1 MAKFVFV
8 TGGVVSALGKGIASA
23 SLGNLLKARGLNV
36 VLQKFDPY
44 LNVDP
49 GTMSPFQHGEVFVLE
64 DGAEC
69 DLDLGHYERFTDTN
83 LSQINNL
90 TSGRVYETILAK
102 ERKGEYLG
110 RTVQVIPHVT
120 DEIKRRILLP
130 AKENPDVD
138 VVITE
143 IGGTV
148 GDIESLPFLEAIRQ
162 FRLERPMQDSASVH
176 LTLVPYIAAAGE
188 IKTKPTQHSVRELRS
203 IGIQPDFLMCRA
215 DHPIGDDAR
224 RKIALFCN
232 LPTEHVIDG
241 RDVKSI
247 YEVPLNLHEQHFD
260 HLLCE
265 RLQLETSAPDLT
277 EWERMVNVIV
287 NPPDTVRIAIVGKY
301 IELKDAY
308 KSITESF
315 IHAGIP
321 NHVGVEQ
328 VWVDSESLEGEEV
341 GDRRLAEIFEG
352 CHGILVPGGF
362 GDRGIPGKVNAI
374 RYARENGIPFFGICL
389 GLQCAMIEI
398 GRDLVGL
405 EKAGSA
411 EFDAATPH
419 PVIHLM
425 ESQKSVTRKGGT
437 MRLGAYP
444 CQIKPASRAY
454 HCYGTLETSER
465 HRHRFEVN
473 NDYRAAFE
481 EAGVVFSGT
490 SPDGELVEMFEL
502 PGHPFFLAVQFHPEL
517 KSRPRRPHPLFREF
531 VAAAVAQQEL
541 VRERGA
547 KDRKTGGEDKDAGR
561 DASAAGDDPER
572 GGPSHPSRS
581 EETAAG

>member
-23 SLGNLLKARGLNV
+23 SLGNLLKARGLKV
-36 VLQKFDPY
+36 ILQKFDPY

-83 LSQINNL
+83 LSQIHNL

-120 DEIKRRILLP
+120 DEIKRRIHL
-130 AKENPDVD
+130 AAEQNPDVD

-162 FRLERPMQDSASVH
+162 FRLELPMMETASVH

-215 DHPIGDDAR
+215 DHVIGEEAR

-232 LPTEHVIDG
+232 LPYENVFEAQ
-241 RDVKSI
+241 DVVSI
-247 YEVPLNLHEQHFD
+247 YQVPLELHRQNFD
-260 HLLCE
+260 RLLCE
-265 RLQLETSAPDLT
+265 RLGFETEEPELGD
-277 EWERMVNVIV
+277 WERMVSVIV
-287 NPPDTVRIAIVGKY
+287 SPPDKVRIAIVGKY

-321 NHVGVEQ
+321 NHVGVDL
-328 VWVDSESLEGEEV
+328 VWVDSEDLEGVEI
-341 GDRRLAEIFEG
+341 GDRKLKEIFDD

-374 RYARENGIPFFGICL
+374 RYARENKIPFFGICL
-389 GLQCAMIEI
+389 GLQCAMIEM
-398 GRDLVGL
+398 GRDMVGL
-405 EKAGSA
+405 DMANSA

-425 ESQKSVTRKGGT
+425 ASQKEVTNKGGT

-444 CQIKPASRAY
+444 CVVKPGSRTYHAY
-454 HCYGTLETSER
+454 GALEISER
-465 HRHRFEVN
+465 HRHRYEVN
-473 NDYRAAFE
+473 NDYREAFE
-481 EAGVVFSGT
+481 EAGVVFSGL
-490 SPDGELVEMFEL
+490 SPDNELVEMLEL
-502 PGHPFFLAVQFHPEL
+502 PAHPYFVAVQFHPEL
-517 KSRPRRPHPLFREF
+517 KSRPRRPHPLFKAF
-531 VAAAVAQQEL
+531 VTAAVDHQTLQ
-541 VRERGA
+541 REEHQSKRQGQA
-547 KDRKTGGEDKDAGR
+547 
-561 DASAAGDDPER
+561 
-572 GGPSHPSRS
+572 
-581 EETAAG
+581 

>member
-8 TGGVVSALGKGIASA
+8 TGGVVSALGKGIACA
-23 SLGNLLKARGLNV
+23 SLGNLLKARGLKV
-36 VLQKFDPY
+36 ILQKFDPY

-69 DLDLGHYERFTDTN
+69 DLDLGHYERFTDNN

-120 DEIKRRILLP
+120 DEIKRRIMLP
-130 AKENPDVD
+130 AREHPDVD

-162 FRLERPMQDSASVH
+162 FRLEQPRMDTASMH
-176 LTLVPYIAAAGE
+176 LTLVPYIKAAGE

-203 IGIQPDFLMCRA
+203 IGIQPDFLVCRSEK
-215 DHPIGDDAR
+215 PIGDEAR
-224 RKIALFCN
+224 RKIGLFCN
-232 LPTEHVIDG
+232 LEVGHVFDAC
-241 RDVKSI
+241 DVPSI
-247 YEVPLNLHEQHFD
+247 YQVPLNLHAQNFD
-260 HLLCE
+260 QLFCE
-265 RLQLETSAPDLT
+265 RLGLESSPPDLT
-277 EWERMVNVIV
+277 EWERMVQAVL
-287 NPPDTVRIAIVGKY
+287 NPGDSVRIAIVGKY
-301 IELKDAY
+301 TELKDAY
-308 KSITESF
+308 KSIIESF

-328 VWVDSESLEGEEV
+328 VWIDSETLEAGDV
-341 GDRRLAEIFEG
+341 GDHQLAEIFEG
-352 CHGILVPGGF
+352 VHGILVPGGF

-374 RYARENGIPFFGICL
+374 RFARENKVPFFGICL

-411 EFDAATPH
+411 EFTPESPH

-425 ESQKSVTRKGGT
+425 EDQRGIANMGGT

-444 CQIKPASRAY
+444 CHLVPGSRAAAF
-454 HCYGTLETSER
+454 YGKLEISER
-465 HRHRFEVN
+465 HRHRYEVN
-473 NDYRAAFE
+473 NKYRDRFE
-481 EAGVVFSGT
+481 EAGVVFSGL
-490 SPDGELVEMFEL
+490 SPDGELVEIMEL
-502 PGHPFFLAVQFHPEL
+502 PSHPFFVSVQFHPEL
-517 KSRPRRPHPLFREF
+517 KSRPSRPHPLFREF
-531 VAAAVAQQEL
+531 VAAAVAHRNQGQEKS
-541 VRERGA
+541 VEQ
-547 KDRKTGGEDKDAGR
+547 
-561 DASAAGDDPER
+561 AAN
-572 GGPSHPSRS
+572 
-581 EETAAG
+581 

>member
-23 SLGNLLKARGLNV
+23 SLGNLLKARGLHV
-36 VLQKFDPY
+36 ILQKFDPY

-49 GTMSPFQHGEVFVLE
+49 GTMSPFQHGEVFVLD

-130 AKENPDVD
+130 AQENPDVD

-162 FRLERPMQDSASVH
+162 FRLEQPAADTASVH

-215 DHPIGDDAR
+215 DHAIGDEAR

-232 LPTEHVIDG
+232 LPVESVFDG
-241 RDVKSI
+241 RDVQSI
-247 YEVPLNLHEQHFD
+247 YEVPLNMHKQHFD
-260 HLLCE
+260 RLLCE
-265 RLQLETSAPDLT
+265 RLGLETT
-277 EWERMVNVIV
+277 EPELGDWERMVSVIV
-287 NPPDTVRIAIVGKY
+287 NPPDKVRIAVVGKY

-328 VWVDSESLEGEEV
+328 VWVDSETLEGDEI
-341 GDRRLAEIFEG
+341 GDRRLKEIFTD

-374 RYARENGIPFFGICL
+374 RYARENKIPFFGICL

-405 EKAGSA
+405 EMAGSA
-411 EFDAATPH
+411 EFDATTPH

-425 ESQKSVTRKGGT
+425 ESQKGVTNKGGT

-444 CQIKPASRAY
+444 CVITAGSRA
-454 HCYGTLETSER
+454 HGAYGTLEASER

-473 NDYRAAFE
+473 NAYRPAFE
-481 EAGVVFSGT
+481 DAGMVFSGL
-490 SPDGELVEMFEL
+490 SPDGELVEMLEL
-502 PGHPFFLAVQFHPEL
+502 PAHPFFVAVQFHPEL
-517 KSRPRRPHPLFREF
+517 KSRPHRPHPLFREM
-531 VAAAVAQQEL
+531 VAAAVAHQE
-541 VRERGA
+541 RERERVRSAKQQQKPEATGA
-547 KDRKTGGEDKDAGR
+547 PR
-561 DASAAGDDPER
+561 DI
-572 GGPSHPSRS
+572 RS
-581 EETAAG
+581 QDTAAG

>member
-8 TGGVVSALGKGIASA
+8 TGGVVSALGKGIACA

-36 VLQKFDPY
+36 ILQKFDPY

-69 DLDLGHYERFTDTN
+69 DLDLGHYERFTDNN
-83 LSQINNL
+83 LSQIHNL

-120 DEIKRRILLP
+120 DEIKRRIILP

-162 FRLERPMQDSASVH
+162 FRLEQPREDTASMH

-203 IGIQPDFLMCRA
+203 IGIQPDFLVCRA
-215 DHPIGDDAR
+215 ELPIGDDAR
-224 RKIALFCN
+224 RKIGLFCN
-232 LPTEHVIDG
+232 LEVDHVFDAC
-241 RDVKSI
+241 DVKSI
-247 YEVPLNLHEQHFD
+247 YQVPLNLHAQNFD
-260 HLLCE
+260 QLFCE
-265 RLQLETSAPDLT
+265 RLGLETPEPDLA
-277 EWERMVNVIV
+277 EWERMVHAVL
-287 NPPDTVRIAIVGKY
+287 NPGETVRIAIVGKY
-301 IELKDAY
+301 TELKDAY
-308 KSITESF
+308 KSIIESF

-321 NHVGVEQ
+321 HHVGVEQ
-328 VWVDSESLEGEEV
+328 VWIDSESLEGDDV
-341 GDRRLAEIFEG
+341 GDHRLTEIFAD

-374 RYARENGIPFFGICL
+374 RFARENKVPFFGICL

-411 EFDAATPH
+411 EFTPETPH

-425 ESQKSVTRKGGT
+425 EDQRGIANLGGT

-444 CQIKPASRAY
+444 CHILPDSRTAA
-454 HCYGTLETSER
+454 CYGETEISER
-465 HRHRFEVN
+465 HRHRYEVN
-473 NDYRAAFE
+473 NQYRPHFE
-481 EAGVVFSGT
+481 KAGVVFSGL
-490 SPDGELVEMFEL
+490 SPDGELVEIMEL
-502 PGHPFFLAVQFHPEL
+502 PEHPFFIAVQFHPEL
-517 KSRPRRPHPLFREF
+517 KSRPGRPHPLFREF
-531 VAAAVAQQEL
+531 VAAAVAHRN
-541 VRERGA
+541 VGRGQTV
-547 KDRKTGGEDKDAGR
+547 DQ
-561 DASAAGDDPER
+561 AAN
-572 GGPSHPSRS
+572 
-581 EETAAG
+581 

>member
-8 TGGVVSALGKGIASA
+8 TGGVVSALGKGIAAA
-23 SLGNLLKARGLNV
+23 SLGNLLKARGLSV
-36 VLQKFDPY
+36 IMQKFDPY

-49 GTMSPFQHGEVFVLE
+49 GTMSPFQHGEVFVLD

-90 TSGRVYETILAK
+90 TCGRVYETILSK

-130 AKENPDVD
+130 AQEHPDVD

-162 FRLERPMQDSASVH
+162 FRLELPAIDTASVH

-215 DHPIGDDAR
+215 DHAIGEDAR

-232 LPTEHVIDG
+232 LPYESVFEG
-241 RDVKSI
+241 QDVPSI
-247 YEVPLNLHEQHFD
+247 YQVPMNLHKQHFD
-260 HLLCE
+260 RLLCE
-265 RLQLETSAPDLT
+265 RLGFDTPEPELGD
-277 EWERMVNVIV
+277 WERMVSVIV
-287 NPPDTVRIAIVGKY
+287 NPPDKVRIAIVGKY
-301 IELKDAY
+301 TELRDAY
-308 KSITESF
+308 KSIIESF

-328 VWVDSESLEGEEV
+328 VWVDSETLEGDEV
-341 GDRRLAEIFEG
+341 GDRKLREVFDD

-374 RYARENGIPFFGICL
+374 RYARENKIPFFGICL
-389 GLQCAMIEI
+389 GLQCAMIEM

-405 EKAGSA
+405 EMANSA
-411 EFDAATPH
+411 EFDAMATH

-425 ESQKSVTRKGGT
+425 ESQKGVTEKGGT
-437 MRLGAYP
+437 MRLGSYP
-444 CQIKPASRAY
+444 CVVKPNSRAY
-454 HCYGTLETSER
+454 HCYGELEVAER
-465 HRHRFEVN
+465 HRHRYEVN
-473 NDYRAAFE
+473 NAYRAAFE
-481 EAGVVFSGT
+481 EAGVVFSGL
-490 SPDGELVEMFEL
+490 SPDGELVEMLEL
-502 PGHPFFLAVQFHPEL
+502 PTHPFFLAVQFHPEL
-517 KSRPRRPHPLFREF
+517 KSRPSRPHPLFREF
-531 VAAAVAQQEL
+531 VAAAVEHQDLAREKAAQVKKDEL
-541 VRERGA
+541 I
-547 KDRKTGGEDKDAGR
+547 KTEPKTDTKTDTKA
-561 DASAAGDDPER
+561 
-572 GGPSHPSRS
+572 GGPTDSARTSS

>member
-1 MAKFVFV
+1 MAKYVFV

-23 SLGNLLKARGLNV
+23 SLGNLLKARGLKV

-49 GTMSPFQHGEVFVLE
+49 GTMSPFQHGEVFVLD

-69 DLDLGHYERFTDTN
+69 DLDLGHYERFTDTD
-83 LSQINNL
+83 LAQIHNL

-130 AKENPDVD
+130 AQSDPSVD

-162 FRLERPMQDSASVH
+162 FRLESEPEDTASLH

-203 IGIQPDFLMCRA
+203 IGIQPDFLMCRTSQ
-215 DHPIGDDAR
+215 PIGEEAR

-232 LPTEHVIDG
+232 LPYANVIDG
-241 RDVKSI
+241 RDVASI
-247 YEVPLNLHEQHFD
+247 YEVPLTMHEQDFD
-260 HLLCE
+260 RLLCKKLALVTPE
-265 RLQLETSAPDLT
+265 PDLT
-277 EWERMVNVIV
+277 EWRRMVGLIL
-287 NPPDTVRIAIVGKY
+287 NPPDRVRIAIVGKY

-308 KSITESF
+308 KSVSEAF

-321 NHVGVEQ
+321 NHVGVDQ
-328 VWVDSESLEGEEV
+328 VWVDSESLEGPDV
-341 GDRRLAEIFEG
+341 GDARLREIFAG

-362 GDRGIPGKVNAI
+362 GDRGIPGKVNAV
-374 RYARENGIPFFGICL
+374 RFAREQGIPFLGICL

-398 GRDLVGL
+398 GRDIVGL
-405 EKAGSA
+405 ERAGSA
-411 EFDAATPH
+411 EFDPGTPH

-425 ESQKSVTRKGGT
+425 EKQKGIVNLGGT

-444 CQIKPASRAY
+444 CQIEPGTLAHR
-454 HCYGTLETSER
+454 CYGRLEISER
-465 HRHRFEVN
+465 HRHRYEVN
-473 NDYRAAFE
+473 NDYREVFAR
-481 EAGVVFSGT
+481 AGVVFSGL
-490 SPDGELVEMFEL
+490 SPDGLLAEIIEL
-502 PGHPFFLAVQFHPEL
+502 PGHPFFIAAQFHPEL
-517 KSRPRRPHPLFREF
+517 KSRPRRPHPLFRAF
-531 VAAAVAQQEL
+531 VAAAV
-541 VRERGA
+541 GH
-547 KDRKTGGEDKDAGR
+547 R
-561 DASAAGDDPER
+561 DGKSSPAAESAAG
-572 GGPSHPSRS
+572 
-581 EETAAG
+581 